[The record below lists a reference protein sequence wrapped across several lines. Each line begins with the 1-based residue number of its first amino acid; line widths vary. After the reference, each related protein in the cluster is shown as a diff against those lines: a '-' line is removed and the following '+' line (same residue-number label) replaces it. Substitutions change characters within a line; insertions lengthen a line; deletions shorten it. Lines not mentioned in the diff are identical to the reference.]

1 MDDVTGGDGGAG
13 IDITDHGSL
22 DRWFEAKGSQEAI
35 LLLSRNAL
43 RMFPL
48 TVVFHENR
56 PPELWQGPDYFRQ
69 SLLRSLLIQSLEA
82 QGLATISPE
91 ALVAWHRRILDLS
104 GSLQAATKIFPNA
117 DTLTRALGDALLIVA
132 DADGH
137 LMMQEKADAPAR
149 PQAIMGVVAA
159 TDYFA
164 GYEGPDLLLLESYVG
179 APVAIDAGA
188 VDRTPDPRDLVKRKL
203 WHGSQMPPDIR
214 KAYDDLNSVYGF
226 DGPEWSFWRDWYESF
241 LVGKPLNWA
250 LQREVALIPED
261 NWNEEPKNLAGTIE
275 KIVAKHKVRDAL
287 NDLPMADAP
296 IAADRHGIG
305 GNAPPE
311 ALEDAT
317 ELVSQT
323 AIIWAGA
330 KALEKEAYAEKPD
343 LARVLDAISLL
354 QSGAASCAKWFG
366 RKADLTVDTLIKW
379 GVPAGAAHLLLNS
392 QKVQSLVDA
401 AIKWAGLL

>member
-1 MDDVTGGDGGAG
+1 
-13 IDITDHGSL
+13 
-22 DRWFEAKGSQEAI
+22 
-35 LLLSRNAL
+35 
-43 RMFPL
+43 
-48 TVVFHENR
+48 
-56 PPELWQGPDYFRQ
+56 
-69 SLLRSLLIQSLEA
+69 
-82 QGLATISPE
+82 
-91 ALVAWHRRILDLS
+91 
-104 GSLQAATKIFPNA
+104 
-117 DTLTRALGDALLIVA
+117 
-132 DADGH
+132 
-137 LMMQEKADAPAR
+137 
-149 PQAIMGVVAA
+149 
-159 TDYFA
+159 
-164 GYEGPDLLLLESYVG
+164 
-179 APVAIDAGA
+179 
-188 VDRTPDPRDLVKRKL
+188 
-203 WHGSQMPPDIR
+203 
-214 KAYDDLNSVYGF
+214 
-226 DGPEWSFWRDWYESF
+226 
-241 LVGKPLNWA
+241 
-250 LQREVALIPED
+250 
-261 NWNEEPKNLAGTIE
+261 
-275 KIVAKHKVRDAL
+275 
-287 NDLPMADAP
+287 MADAP